1 MPRERKRKR
10 RDAPTTDVI
19 MDDHSDNKD
28 DRHEYKE
35 EKRTSRYSYRVDH
48 AHAKAELQKAKAS
61 KWKWLFFLIGL
72 IAAIAGF
79 FKLKLPFTGG

>member
-10 RDAPTTDVI
+10 RETPTTDAI
-19 MDDHSDNKD
+19 MDD
-28 DRHEYKE
+28 RTEYKE